1 MTVDP
6 ALLSRQLNW
15 RYACKKF
22 DTNKKIDEKTWS
34 LVEESLILTASSY
47 GAMPFKFIIVT
58 NQELKNDLM
67 NASFK
72 QGQVADCSHHVVLL
86 AKEQMDVE
94 HISKYIDA
102 IAKTRDVTLESLE
115 GFKTMMVQNLVEK
128 KTKEESLVWAAN
140 QVYIALGNL
149 LTTTVLLGIDTCPM
163 EGINKKKYNEIL
175 KLEGTGYTAV
185 VACPCGYRAID
196 DKYAGIKKVRF
207 SKDDLIIHR

>member
-1 MTVDP
+1 MTINP
-6 ALLSRQLNW
+6 ELLSKQLNW

-22 DTNKKIDEKTWS
+22 DANKKIDEKTWG
-34 LVEESLILTASSY
+34 LIEESLVLTASSY
-47 GAMPFKFIIVT
+47 GAMPFKFVVVT
-58 NQELKNDLM
+58 NQDVKNELM

-86 AKEQMDVE
+86 AKEQIDVD
-94 HISKYIDA
+94 HITKYIEA
-102 IAKTRDVTLESLE
+102 IAKIRDVSLETLE

-128 KTKEESLVWAAN
+128 KTKEESLVWASN

-149 LTTTVLLGIDTCPM
+149 LTTTALLGVDTCAM

-185 VACPCGYRAID
+185 VACPCGYRAQD
-196 DKYAGIKKVRF
+196 DKYATVKKVRF